1 MAAVVLGA
9 QQRKGWQRGGMIVP
23 ETGDGT
29 GADAGSGSGSGTQ
42 LK

>member
-9 QQRKGWQRGGMIVP
+9 QQRKGWEGQRGTIVP
-23 ETGDGT
+23 GTGDVT
-29 GADAGSGSGSGTQ
+29 GADTGSGTQ